1 MERRH
6 GERSSWSG
14 WDERSGA
21 CRSALYAPPTGAT
34 APAETG
40 RAGRD
45 PGSQGGAAASPAP
58 TFPEGGRVGNELP
71 NRATPWPHRSKL
83 IGARASGA
91 GGRRRWGEGCGY
103 RGCGGRI
110 DEQPLL
116 CLASADSVRRRR
128 SFRSLPPTHQGM
140 LPEGV
145 VWEGVVGGRGWEGV
159 VGRAWLEGEEGVR
172 RVAKVHGFNQ
182 LRYSFATAK
191 SLVHEGKAPVCSDVA
206 M

>member
-1 MERRH
+1 MGQAQERN
-6 GERSSWSG
+6 SWSG
-14 WDERSGA
+14 WDERGPEHVGA
-21 CRSALYAPPTGAT
+21 RLTLSIHGCNSTGWNW
-34 APAETG
+34 PSWTG
-40 RAGRD
+40 PRL
-45 PGSQGGAAASPAP
+45 QGGAAPAQHRRS
-58 TFPEGGRVGNELP
+58 PEGGRIGNELP

-140 LPEGV
+140 LPECVAGRA
-145 VWEGVVGGRGWEGV
+145 WLGGRGWRVRGESV
-159 VGRAWLEGEEGVR
+159 V
-172 RVAKVHGFNQ
+172 
-182 LRYSFATAK
+182 
-191 SLVHEGKAPVCSDVA
+191 
-206 M
+206 

>member
-1 MERRH
+1 MSAAEH
-6 GERSSWSG
+6 V
-14 WDERSGA
+14 GA
-21 CRSALYAPPTGAT
+21 PLEAPPTGAT

-45 PGSQGGAAASPAP
+45 PGSQGGAAASQAP

-71 NRATPWPHRSKL
+71 NRATPWPHRSKPT
-83 IGARASGA
+83 GARASGA
-91 GGRRRWGEGCGY
+91 GGRRRWGEGGGY

-116 CLASADSVRRRR
+116 RLASGDSVRRRR
-128 SFRSLPPTHQGM
+128 SFRSLGPTDQGM
-140 LPEGV
+140 LP
-145 VWEGVVGGRGWEGV
+145 EGV
-159 VGRAWLEGEEGVR
+159 VGRAWLEGEEGAR
-172 RVAKVHGFNQ
+172 GVAKVHGFNQ

-191 SLVHEGKAPVCSDVA
+191 SLVHEGKAPVCSGVA